1 MDPREKVLRDY
12 FKNLTLTPSSLSKVE
27 RVNLY
32 PNADYLF
39 LDMDRVI
46 QLGELNKKYK
56 DHYLSIEEFIS
67 KLLEGKF
74 SVGSGMSNKLK
85 ELNDKVE
92 QQIEELDIK
101 SKMEQD
107 IIEEDVNNLK
117 DMFVKRIEEY
127 FEILKDKLKVIY
139 NEQNSE
145 LKESL
150 LEARQTL
157 KEQLLHVINNADF
170 FDKNKFFV
178 EFDGLKKTP
187 NDLEK
192 FLKDYLNNE
201 KTIQFNRDLE
211 DSVKKLS
218 PVFATGFDLES
229 KIAKYVLN
237 IEKLDSKGGHE
248 GDEAEIILDKFI
260 DTTILHIDA
269 VMKRVKHFSRDL
281 DAPNHVRNQTSANL
295 ADNYSSNNSQ
305 IQKSPARL

>member
-12 FKNLTLTPSSLSKVE
+12 FKNLTLTSSSSSKVE

-92 QQIEELDIK
+92 QQIEELDVK

-117 DMFVKRIEEY
+117 DMFVKRVEEY
-127 FEILKDKLKVIY
+127 FENLKDKLKVIY

-145 LKESL
+145 LKESF
-150 LEARQTL
+150 LEAR
-157 KEQLLHVINNADF
+157 
-170 FDKNKFFV
+170 
-178 EFDGLKKTP
+178 
-187 NDLEK
+187 
-192 FLKDYLNNE
+192 
-201 KTIQFNRDLE
+201 
-211 DSVKKLS
+211 
-218 PVFATGFDLES
+218 
-229 KIAKYVLN
+229 
-237 IEKLDSKGGHE
+237 
-248 GDEAEIILDKFI
+248 
-260 DTTILHIDA
+260 
-269 VMKRVKHFSRDL
+269 
-281 DAPNHVRNQTSANL
+281 
-295 ADNYSSNNSQ
+295 
-305 IQKSPARL
+305 